1 LQFSVDCSWRL
12 NPTLY
17 EQRISRNFDRAFKQ
31 FKQEQAERKAQEE
44 HQLAHAADLKAHHDE
59 QQAMSPQPLPYN
71 PAATSS
77 FFRMTSS
84 TPTPNAK
91 PATATPIK
99 PPNSVSKPPQ
109 PDPGSVTTRNR

>member
-1 LQFSVDCSWRL
+1 MRYSRLQFSVDCSWRL

-59 QQAMSPQPLPYN
+59 QQAMSPQPLPYISASDGFVFSN
-71 PAATSS
+71 SFIDAWAQRENRYQRAHFAAKH
-77 FFRMTSS
+77 RLR
-84 TPTPNAK
+84 A
-91 PATATPIK
+91 AAA
-99 PPNSVSKPPQ
+99 
-109 PDPGSVTTRNR
+109 